1 MKNNNRVLVAILTAT
16 TILLFMPISAY
27 TDWGTTQDI
36 DSSFNAAHSTTN
48 NIIVE
53 PAVSP
58 EKVEQWALILRG
70 GLGYAN
76 VTLIQKQDG
85 TIISDGNW
93 GYNYYGS
100 NVSGPFVNATV
111 TIAGTS
117 ISIKA
122 SGTATSPS
130 SPPGYKTSPY
140 SLKINGTALNGQGSG
155 TFTITFQAVGWPNTI
170 SGTWAGKR
178 TSGSGITAETKP
190 EPEPEPEK
198 AKAMP
203 WLFILLE

>member
-1 MKNNNRVLVAILTAT
+1 
-16 TILLFMPISAY
+16 MPISAY

-48 NIIVE
+48 NFIVE

-100 NVSGPFVNATV
+100 NVSGPFVDASV

-117 ISIKA
+117 VSIKA
-122 SGTATSPS
+122 LGTATSPS
-130 SPPGYKTSPY
+130 SPPGYKRSSY
-140 SLKINGTALNGQGSG
+140 SLEINGTALDGQGTG
-155 TFTITFQAVGWPNTI
+155 TFTITFQAVGWPNRI

-178 TSGSGITAETKP
+178 TSGSGITAET